1 MTVTDRDDV
10 RLFLQDILHRIERFE
25 LTQELAVEDL
35 FTTRFMH
42 EHSAFDSFDEMV
54 TAAGVVIVHSIAELE
69 TNDQWQ
75 RFISGRTTF
84 ETWDQMRE
92 EAAREWI
99 ANELGLTQ
107 SEPGAA
113 PWQRHLPS
121 VPPNHI
127 RQGN

>member
-1 MTVTDRDDV
+1 MMTVTDRDDV
-10 RLFLQDILHRIERFE
+10 RRFLLDILHRIERFE

-75 RFISGRTTF
+75 RFIR
-84 ETWDQMRE
+84 
-92 EAAREWI
+92 
-99 ANELGLTQ
+99 
-107 SEPGAA
+107 
-113 PWQRHLPS
+113 
-121 VPPNHI
+121 
-127 RQGN
+127 